1 MKGIYLLLVMNNSA
15 GARVSRV
22 LVQKNSYQKIY
33 VWFQEPPPL
42 IPSPAVDT
50 GCLGICGKLKI
61 LLLNANFLSVMLSTA
76 GGGSVD
82 LSAGRGWFL
91 EELVIKNR
99 KLTAGLDPN
108 NFSFIITNFD

>member
-1 MKGIYLLLVMNNSA
+1 MKVIYLLLVLDNSAGARVSRVLYKNNNSA

-42 IPSPAVDT
+42 IPPPAVDT

-61 LLLNANFLSVMLSTA
+61 PLLNANFLSVMLSTA

-91 EELVIKNR
+91 
-99 KLTAGLDPN
+99 
-108 NFSFIITNFD
+108 